1 MDVVPIGGVS
11 FQNKSILKTEFDRG
25 AIPLKR
31 DITGHKLKRG
41 ESSVDHTIPKSKG
54 GKSDLY
60 NYTIMNP
67 IANNK
72 RGSKPIK
79 QFIDLESLI
88 EYFNVMINVKTMDL
102 DGVDYLRGLLKNL
115 LRAIKEGK

>member
-1 MDVVPIGGVS
+1 MEIQPVS
-11 FQNKSILKTEFDRG
+11 FGNKSILKTEFDRG
-25 AIPLKR
+25 NIPLKR

-41 ESSVDHTIPKSKG
+41 EASLDHTIPKSKG

-72 RGSKPIK
+72 RSNNPIK
-79 QFIDLESLI
+79 NYIDLESLI
-88 EYFNVMINVKTMDL
+88 EYLYTMMNVKTMDL
-102 DGVDYLRGLLKNL
+102 DGVDYVRGLLRNL
-115 LRAIKEGK
+115 LRAFKEGK